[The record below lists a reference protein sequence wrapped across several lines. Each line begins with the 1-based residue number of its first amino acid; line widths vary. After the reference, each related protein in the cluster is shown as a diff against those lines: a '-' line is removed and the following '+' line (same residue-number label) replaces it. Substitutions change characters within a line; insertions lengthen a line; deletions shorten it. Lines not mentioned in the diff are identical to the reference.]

1 MAVGEL
7 IIDDDYVKSMG
18 RFYRAMGNN
27 IDQMIEDYIL
37 KLQEIKTSSIM
48 EGDIAEA
55 LNSYITSAQALK
67 EKAGDMGNEMK
78 DLVNNFIADID
89 DADQFLF

>member
-18 RFYRAMGNN
+18 RFYSTMGSN
-27 IDQMIEDYIL
+27 IDQMIDDYIS
-37 KLQEIKTSSIM
+37 KLQEIKASAIM

-55 LNSYITSAQALK
+55 LNTYITSAQALK
-67 EKAGDMGNEMK
+67 EKAGNMGSEMR